1 MSTRAESIRMP
12 KSAAAA
18 SRQSPW
24 IYGPAL
30 DLIIGCGAWSA
41 PLLAVAMWLTPVNTH
56 GWAVGFYLLALVFNY
71 PHFMATVYRA
81 YHTRADFEKYKF
93 FTLHLTLLLAL
104 TGAVV
109 HLVPALLPWLFTLYI
124 CWSPWHYTGQNYGL
138 MMMFTRRG
146 GATLAAPE
154 RRWLRA
160 AFIASYLML
169 LASFESGGSS
179 DPLILSLGI
188 PAKFTLPARLVL
200 GTAFAVFV
208 ILGFDRLV
216 RERGW
221 KAMAAPITLAVTQF
235 LWFVLPTLIELRSA
249 YQIPQTRYSSGI
261 LALMH
266 SAQYLWITSYYQ
278 RREARAAG
286 QSAWRM
292 AGYFLT
298 LVAGGIALF
307 IPGPWLVSRI
317 FHFDFTSSFLIFTA
331 IVNIHHFMLDGALWK
346 LRDTRV
352 SSLLIDADKKSA
364 APGKK
369 AAKPSARE
377 ASATAALSADT
388 SEKDGAMSRRGY
400 ASRISSVSNASQT
413 GLAARLWNSHALRAG
428 LACVLFLWGGWD
440 QVHFALGTSEGN
452 LPALLRAAG
461 MNSYD
466 AALQARLAAAEEK
479 EGNRAGAAAALQRA
493 VALNSH
499 SASLQNAYARAL
511 LENGR
516 YDDAFNLY
524 GSMLKKFP
532 RDADALVNY
541 GLLAARRGDGDLAI
555 DSWEKAVDSSP
566 NQPNAH
572 LYLAEALDRRGE
584 AAAAARHWQAYLDFA
599 AASPQD
605 PIAAPRQ
612 IAAAQAQFA
621 DDEARVGISN
631 DAMMAYQAAVI
642 GAEQVGDTKLE
653 SVARVHR
660 ADLEEKL
667 RDVKG
672 AASDYESALALDAKS
687 DDASAQAFDWFN
699 YGQFLLRRNQ
709 SKDLAY
715 ACILHA
721 ENLLAPAKD
730 PALQTV
736 QPVRQNLEK
745 EIGNPAAASV
755 QKNLPDFLS
764 RASSLP
770 AESF

>member
-1 MSTRAESIRMP
+1 MP
-12 KSAAAA
+12 KSAATAA
-18 SRQSPW
+18 SRPSPW

-30 DLIIGCGAWSA
+30 DLIVGCGAWSA

-93 FTLHLTLLLAL
+93 FTLHLTLLLAI

-109 HLVPALLPWLFTLYI
+109 HLVPTLLPWLFTLYI
-124 CWSPWHYTGQNYGL
+124 CWSPWHYTGQNFGL
-138 MMMFTRRG
+138 MMMFTRRA
-146 GATLAAPE
+146 GATVATPE

-160 AFIASYLML
+160 AFVASYLML
-169 LASFESGGSS
+169 LASFETGGSA

-188 PAKFTLPARLVL
+188 PPKFTLPARLIL

-208 ILGFDRLV
+208 LLGFDRLV
-216 RERGW
+216 REQGW
-221 KAMAAPITLAVTQF
+221 RAMAAPITLAVTQF

-261 LALMH
+261 LAVMH

-278 RREARAAG
+278 RREAKAAG

-331 IVNIHHFMLDGALWK
+331 IVNLHHFMLDGALWK
-346 LRDTRV
+346 LRDTRIA
-352 SSLLIDADKKSA
+352 SLLVDAGQKSA
-364 APGKK
+364 AASKK
-369 AAKPSARE
+369 AAKQAARE
-377 ASATAALSADT
+377 
-388 SEKDGAMSRRGY
+388 M
-400 ASRISSVSNASQT
+400 ASQAT
-413 GLAARLWNSHALRAG
+413 VSPEAPPASVARAAPGWTARLWNSHGLRAG

-452 LPALLRAAG
+452 LPALLRAAD

-479 EGNRAGAAAALQRA
+479 EGNRTGAVAALKRA
-493 VALNSH
+493 VTLNPH
-499 SASLQNAYARAL
+499 SASLQNNYARAL
-511 LENGR
+511 LETAQ
-516 YDDAFNLY
+516 YDEAFDLY
-524 GSMLKKFP
+524 GSMLKRFP
-532 RDADALVNY
+532 RDPDALVNY

-555 DSWEKAVDSSP
+555 DSWEKAVDANP

-572 LYLAEALDRRGE
+572 LYLAQALDRKGE
-584 AAAAARHWQAYLDFA
+584 AAAAERHWQAYLDFA
-599 AASPQD
+599 AKFPDD
-605 PIAAPRQ
+605 PVDSPRQ
-612 IAAAQAQFA
+612 IAAAQAQLG
-621 DDEARVGISN
+621 DDDAHIGKST

-642 GAEQVGDTKLE
+642 GAEQVSDTKLE

-660 ADLEEKL
+660 ADVEEKL
-667 RDVKG
+667 GDARG

-687 DDASAQAFDWFN
+687 GDVGAQAFDWFN
-699 YGQFLLRRNQ
+699 YGQFLLRHNA
-709 SKDLAY
+709 SKELAY

-721 ENLLAPAKD
+721 ENLLTPVKD

-736 QPVRQNLEK
+736 QPARLELEK
-745 EIGNPAAASV
+745 QIGKTAAASI

-764 RASSLP
+764 RATSISAQSL
-770 AESF
+770 